1 MIREFIK
8 QAGVG
13 FFTRIEEDYLENPA
27 AFFARARQMVGEYS
41 PPLGAFIRWGMSA
54 VQQRDNEGKYFMSGA
69 LMMLEALHRF
79 DAMSGGDAEF
89 FAKLYC
95 LSDEFCERSGAALC
109 DSFRSRYEKPEG
121 FVSFYSRPADEI
133 FATNCVLAA
142 FLTKY
147 GKGLVS
153 FDLGALAVIELFFR
167 FEEQGLMIPE
177 KDLLN

>member
-13 FFTRIEEDYLENPA
+13 FFTRIEEDYLENPDV
-27 AFFARARQMVGEYS
+27 FFARARQMVGEYAPS
-41 PPLGAFIRWGMSA
+41 LGAFVRWGASA
-54 VQQRDNEGKYFMSGA
+54 TERYSGETHFMSGA

-89 FAKLYC
+89 FTKLCC

-109 DSFRSRYEKPEG
+109 DSFRSPHEVPRD
-121 FVSFYSRPADEI
+121 FVSFYVRPIKEVSDR
-133 FATNCVLAA
+133 NCVLSA

-147 GKGLVS
+147 GRGLR
-153 FDLGALAVIELFFR
+153 FFELGALAIAELFFR
-167 FEEQGLMIPE
+167 FEEQGLMSPE